1 MLNKKFFVLEF
12 QGLRKIHDLF
22 KISKRFF
29 HFRLRKG
36 DKKSEF
42 PSCFRRFFHNS

>member
-12 QGLRKIHDLF
+12 QGLRKISDLF

-29 HFRLRKG
+29 YFRLRKD
-36 DKKSEF
+36 DKKVRIPILISA
-42 PSCFRRFFHNS
+42 FFS